1 MCNQLTREI
10 TDCWIVEV
18 FKLCVCAFV
27 VNMMDFCVSEQFR
40 TIAERM
46 RWGKIC
52 GKSEEGECKSHTE

>member
-1 MCNQLTREI
+1 MQSVNERNHRLLG
-10 TDCWIVEV
+10 IVEV